1 MSTLNSVDIQALF
14 SSIKTIAVVGL
25 SNNPQRP
32 SYGVSSYLQRMGY
45 RIIPVNPVE
54 TEILGE
60 KCYQSL
66 LDIPDKVDVVDVF
79 RNPEAVGP
87 IAEDAIRIGAKYL
100 WLQEGVINNEAAE
113 KALQAGL
120 EVIMDRCMLKEHRAI
135 S

>member
-1 MSTLNSVDIQALF
+1 MSPLNSVDMQALF

-25 SNNPQRP
+25 SSNPQRP

-54 TEILGE
+54 TEVLGE

-100 WLQEGVINNEAAE
+100 WLQEGVINREAAE

>member
-79 RNPEAVGP
+79 RNQEAVGP

>member
-1 MSTLNSVDIQALF
+1 MSPLNSVDMQALF

-54 TEILGE
+54 TEVLGE

-100 WLQEGVINNEAAE
+100 WLQEGVINREAAE